1 MRDLKVAKML
11 CVVIV
16 GLFLVSGGLAFAQSQ
31 VNSGLPWDA
40 QIQLSAGSVG
50 AGIGI
55 HWGSGK
61 LIQAGKEYPLKVEGL
76 SVGNVGISKATA
88 LGTVYN
94 LKNLSDINGTYT
106 AIGTGVTVGGGGSA
120 IAMKNA
126 NGVIIHV
133 TTTTE
138 GVSFTFGTSGV
149 TITLQQ

>member
-1 MRDLKVAKML
+1 MKNYGLRAVCLVM
-11 CVVIV
+11 V
-16 GLFLVSGGLAFAQSQ
+16 GLFVFCGGLAFAQSKE
-31 VNSGLPWDA
+31 NLGLPWDGL
-40 QIQLSAGSVG
+40 IKLSAGSFG

-55 HWGSGK
+55 SWGSGT
-61 LIQAGKEYPLKVEGL
+61 LTQAGKDYPLKVEGL
-76 SVGNVGISKATA
+76 TVGTVGISKATA

-94 LKNLSDINGTYT
+94 LKNINDINGTYT
-106 AIGTGVTVGGGGSA
+106 AIGMGATVGGGGSA

-133 TTTTE
+133 NTTTE

>member
-1 MRDLKVAKML
+1 MKNYRLRAVCLVM
-11 CVVIV
+11 V
-16 GLFLVSGGLAFAQSQ
+16 GLFVFCGGVAYSQSKE
-31 VNSGLPWDA
+31 NLGLPWDA

-55 HWGSGK
+55 SWGSGK
-61 LIQAGKEYPLKVEGL
+61 LLQAGKEYPLKVEGL
-76 SVGNVGISKATA
+76 TVGTVGITKATA

-94 LKNLSDINGTYT
+94 LKKLSDINGTYT
-106 AIGTGVTVGGGGSA
+106 AIGTGITVGGGGSA
-120 IAMKNA
+120 SAMQNA

-133 TTTTE
+133 STTTE